1 MSTETMNLYI
11 LDTGIFCI
19 FPVHIF
25 FQQLMVAREKK
36 KANNALQL
44 EGFQSKFIAVV
55 LFGIF
60 YTLIGD
66 ICILFIIEK
75 LLESLRSVLASR
87 HCMS

>member
-44 EGFQSKFIAVV
+44 EGFQSKFMAVV
-55 LFGIF
+55 FGIF

-66 ICILFIIEK
+66 ICIQFIIEK
-75 LLESLRSVLASR
+75 LQVCIPSWLVGIV
-87 HCMS
+87 